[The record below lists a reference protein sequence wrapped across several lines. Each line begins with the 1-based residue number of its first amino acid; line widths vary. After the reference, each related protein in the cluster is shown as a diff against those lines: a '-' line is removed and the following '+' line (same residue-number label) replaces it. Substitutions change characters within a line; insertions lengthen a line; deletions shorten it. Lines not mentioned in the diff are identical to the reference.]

1 MTAVGTKIFK
11 DVPDFLMVHGEKASP
26 SGINLEGLKRRN
38 FTQSEIDSIKEA
50 YKIIYRQNNTAN
62 EAIEKLA
69 FSSDPHIIK
78 LASFIKNSSRGIVR

>member
-1 MTAVGTKIFK
+1 LNVSNL
-11 DVPDFLMVHGEKASP
+11 DDFIITLLSSP
-26 SGINLEGLKRRN
+26 LISSI
-38 FTQSEIDSIKEA
+38 TQSEIDSIKEA